1 MSLPERDRRID
12 RWAGWAIALGVM
24 AYAAFAL
31 WAPIAHLT
39 FRSTDDSYYYFQVAR
54 NIVRGYGVTFD
65 QIHATNGFHPLWMLC
80 LLPVCAATGGAGEMS
95 LRLTFCLVAL
105 VAGAAL
111 WIAYRCL
118 SSYAGRSAAV
128 VGLVAL
134 TVPPFLNPLVNG
146 LETGLLLLLL
156 FFLLWT
162 ARRYSLLSLRSGT
175 ARNVILG
182 LLLAL
187 LFLARLDSAFIV
199 LGVLAAIPLCWMLGV
214 EGRIPFPAMVRKSLE
229 VGLTFAV
236 AVAPYFVWNETSFGH
251 LTAISGGLKTSFPVI
266 SFHPVRL
273 TGYAAHYG
281 QALLLASMLASAWL
295 WLGRRSRSA
304 RGPGSRGAE
313 ESPRLAPVLL
323 AVGAGCCLHF
333 VNSILFMGFGVHWWH
348 FASYAPLAV
357 LLGTMVLADLQSR
370 VGRPALLA
378 LAAALAMA
386 AFSVLGFY
394 ADYRRRGVD
403 HERWLEAALWARRNL
418 PADAVVGMT
427 DCGLFG
433 YFSERRT
440 VNLDGVI
447 NGYPYQEA
455 LQQGRL
461 REFLDGCRMTHV
473 ATSTAQYEHGRY
485 IVWLP
490 ARLHRGPGGAI
501 VGLESAE
508 VYRSQPYN
516 GMRFAIWERALLPV
530 FGDAGDRHGIERL
543 VDLQK
548 YPKSVDPPGGIPPGT
563 RTQGPG
569 R

>member
-1 MSLPERDRRID
+1 MSLPERDRRFD
-12 RWAGWAIALGVM
+12 RWTGWAIAVGVM
-24 AYAAFAL
+24 AYSAFAL
-31 WAPIAHLT
+31 RAPLVHLT

-54 NIVRGYGVTFD
+54 NIVRGHGVTFD

-80 LLPVCAATGGAGEMS
+80 LLPVFAATGGAGELS

-105 VAGAAL
+105 VAGATF
-111 WIAYRCL
+111 WVAYRCL
-118 SSYAGRSAAV
+118 SCYAGRSAAV
-128 VGLVAL
+128 VGLAAL

-156 FFLLWT
+156 FLLLWT
-162 ARRYSLLSLRSGT
+162 VRSHSLLSLRSGT
-175 ARNVILG
+175 TRNVGLG

-199 LGVLAAIPLCWMLGV
+199 LAVLAAIPLGWFLGG
-214 EGRIPFPAMVRKSLE
+214 EGRAPFSALVRKSLE
-229 VGLTFAV
+229 VGITFAV
-236 AVAPYFVWNETSFGH
+236 AVTPYFIWNTIEFGH
-251 LTAISGGLKTSFPVI
+251 LSPISGGLKSSFPVI

-273 TGYAAHYG
+273 MGYHAHYG
-281 QALLLASMLASAWL
+281 QALLLASTLALAWF
-295 WLGRRSRSA
+295 WFGRRSGSPR
-304 RGPGSRGAE
+304 RPGSSGTA
-313 ESPRLAPVLL
+313 ESPRPAPVLI
-323 AVGAGCCLHF
+323 AVWAGCCVHF
-333 VNSILFMGFGVHWWH
+333 VNSLLFMGFGVHWWH

-357 LLGTMVLADLQSR
+357 LLGAMVLADLQSR
-370 VGRPALLA
+370 VRRPARLA
-378 LAAALAMA
+378 LFATLAIA
-386 AFSVLGFY
+386 AFSVLAFRF
-394 ADYRRRGVD
+394 DYQRRGVD
-403 HERWLEAALWARRNL
+403 HERWLEAALWARGNL

-461 REFLDGCRMTHV
+461 REFLDGCGMTHV
-473 ATSTAQYEHGRY
+473 ATSTAIYQHGRY
-485 IVWLP
+485 ILWLP

-516 GMRFAIWERALLPV
+516 GMRFVIWERGPLPV
-530 FGDAGDRHGIERL
+530 FGDARDRRAIERL
-543 VDLQK
+543 VDS
-548 YPKSVDPPGGIPPGT
+548 PRHPEAVGPPRGAPVVTTAP
-563 RTQGPG
+563 GPG